1 MSKDLRNNLQKFAS
15 TIRGSI
21 FYVQEGHC
29 GIEAEKLTLLE
40 KSYVD
45 ATIHDE
51 SITDSQ
57 CLFFTKDYP

>member
-1 MSKDLRNNLQKFAS
+1 MKYMSKELKNNLKIFAS
-15 TIRGSI
+15 TIGGSI

-29 GIEAEKLTLLE
+29 GIETEKLTLLE

-51 SITDSQ
+51 SITDS
-57 CLFFTKDYP
+57 